1 MRQVAYYMR
10 TSHYLQNIGTQE
22 DKIEEG
28 WRVYKDEGVSG
39 RVLFQDRPSGKKLL
53 DDVRKG
59 LISRVV
65 VIRLDRCGRDTRNI
79 LETLSYLHTYKVP
92 LTSLNEGITTLND
105 KGDITPT
112 TGLLINVLSSLSE
125 YFYEQTREKTLI
137 GIQRSK
143 LIPGKYTGRKLGS
156 IESIEKFNSKPRN
169 IKIKELLKEGI
180 GIRKIS
186 RILECSPNLIYKVK
200 ERMFEIEKT
209 NPHRDEG
216 STGVYAG

>member
-79 LETLSYLHTYKVP
+79 LETLSTLHSYKVP

-105 KGDITPT
+105 KSRSETLASP
-112 TGLLINVLSSLSE
+112 VLHDPD
-125 YFYEQTREKTLI
+125 TLI
-137 GIQRSK
+137 ATPYR
-143 LIPGKYTGRKLGS
+143 
-156 IESIEKFNSKPRN
+156 
-169 IKIKELLKEGI
+169 
-180 GIRKIS
+180 
-186 RILECSPNLIYKVK
+186 
-200 ERMFEIEKT
+200 
-209 NPHRDEG
+209 
-216 STGVYAG
+216 